1 MTQETVGFQWF
12 NHPDIY
18 QMKISLEN
26 ISPKTLIVTKM
37 AFTSDGGDPW
47 ALKCTETYKFQQ
59 PTIIVDNEV
68 PYNVRCHD
76 TDNLEQDKTFIL
88 PNKETVM
95 GLQEYGRRHG
105 ILKHSEGYMNNMK
118 EMNYE
123 KMFISKATH
132 NPYHLV
138 FD

>member
-26 ISPKTLIVTKM
+26 ISPKTLIVTNM
-37 AFTSDGGDPW
+37 AFSGHPQ
-47 ALKCTETYKFQQ
+47 ALKCTETYKFQR

-76 TDNLEQDKTFIL
+76 TDNLKQDKTFIL

-95 GLQEYGRRHG
+95 GLQEYARRHG

-118 EMNYE
+118 EMNCA

-132 NPYHLV
+132 NSYHLV

>member
-1 MTQETVGFQWF
+1 ME
-12 NHPDIY
+12 
-18 QMKISLEN
+18 ISSKN

-59 PTIIVDNEV
+59 PTIIVDNEF
-68 PYNVRCHD
+68 PYKVWCHD
-76 TDNLEQDKTFIL
+76 AGNLKKEKTFIL

-95 GLQEYGRRHG
+95 GLQEYGWRHG

-118 EMNYE
+118 EMNCV
-123 KMFISKATH
+123 KMFISRATH
-132 NPYHLV
+132 NSYHLV